1 MNIIV
6 VPTVCVCVCGEGG
19 VIDFKSPDFFQVFTV
34 TTLSNL

>member
-6 VPTVCVCVCGEGG
+6 VPTVCVGGGG

>member
-6 VPTVCVCVCGEGG
+6 VPTVCVWGGGG